1 MKPEVL
7 LLFCFLAILP
17 ALWTIAHGEANIK
30 THDVPTPDK
39 ELKANEKVGSKTDD
53 EVIQRE
59 EEKINPDGFSVQE
72 LKLLEQR
79 AEKHVFQAEVNKLM
93 NIIINSLYSSREV
106 FLRELISN
114 ASDALDKIRFL
125 SLTDKT
131 QLESQPKLE
140 IKIKADKENNSIHI
154 TDTGVGMTKEELRSN
169 LGTIA
174 KSGTTEFLEKVGS
187 SGDTSSLIGQFGV
200 GFYSAFLIADTVTVV
215 SKSNNDNQ
223 AVWTSDANGAFTV
236 AEDPRGNT
244 LGRGTEI
251 ILHLKEDASDFLD
264 PEKLKFLVTKYS
276 EFINFPIYLWAS
288 HEEENQV
295 PLTAE
300 EKEAKKKEKTEEDE
314 EEVNLEE
321 EKQEETE
328 EEEFKTVKE
337 TVWNW
342 DLMNEIKPIWTR
354 NPKDITDD
362 EYNSFY
368 KAFSKETEDPLIH
381 IHFNAEG
388 EVDFKSLLYI
398 PTSPPKNMFDPSSEG
413 AHKGIKLYVRRVF
426 ITDEFK
432 DILPKYLSFIKGI
445 VDSDDLPLNVSRE
458 TLQEHKTLKLIK
470 KKLVRK
476 AIAMFQQLAD
486 EEDNTKYLDFWK
498 NFGTNVKLGVVEDP
512 NNRTRL
518 SKLLMFHSS
527 KTKELTTLDKYVERM
542 KKGQQ
547 QIYYLAGENKESIEN
562 SPLIEKLLK
571 RGYEVLYMVDPI
583 DEYCLGNLG
592 EKFDGKYKVTNVA
605 REQLKLDDEDV
616 DQEKEKEIEKDYEP
630 LLKFL
635 KKNLSKRIEK
645 AIISKRLAGSPSAL
659 VSGSYGWTPN
669 MERIIK
675 AQALG
680 DAGRLSQTPMM
691 QPRKILEINVR
702 HPIIK
707 ELKKLVDANEE
718 DKTAQDISHLLY
730 ETAALSSGWSL
741 EDPAQF
747 AERIVKMM
755 NLGLNLDANA
765 SAEEEPEPIPKAE
778 EPEETQDEEEHTRD
792 EL

>member
-1 MKPEVL
+1 
-7 LLFCFLAILP
+7 
-17 ALWTIAHGEANIK
+17 
-30 THDVPTPDK
+30 
-39 ELKANEKVGSKTDD
+39 
-53 EVIQRE
+53 
-59 EEKINPDGFSVQE
+59 
-72 LKLLEQR
+72 
-79 AEKHVFQAEVNKLM
+79 
-93 NIIINSLYSSREV
+93 
-106 FLRELISN
+106 
-114 ASDALDKIRFL
+114 
-125 SLTDKT
+125 
-131 QLESQPKLE
+131 
-140 IKIKADKENNSIHI
+140 
-154 TDTGVGMTKEELRSN
+154 
-169 LGTIA
+169 
-174 KSGTTEFLEKVGS
+174 
-187 SGDTSSLIGQFGV
+187 
-200 GFYSAFLIADTVTVV
+200 
-215 SKSNNDNQ
+215 
-223 AVWTSDANGAFTV
+223 
-236 AEDPRGNT
+236 
-244 LGRGTEI
+244 
-251 ILHLKEDASDFLD
+251 
-264 PEKLKFLVTKYS
+264 
-276 EFINFPIYLWAS
+276 
-288 HEEENQV
+288 
-295 PLTAE
+295 
-300 EKEAKKKEKTEEDE
+300 
-314 EEVNLEE
+314 
-321 EKQEETE
+321 
-328 EEEFKTVKE
+328 
-337 TVWNW
+337 
-342 DLMNEIKPIWTR
+342 
-354 NPKDITDD
+354 
-362 EYNSFY
+362 
-368 KAFSKETEDPLIH
+368 
-381 IHFNAEG
+381 
-388 EVDFKSLLYI
+388 
-398 PTSPPKNMFDPSSEG
+398 MFDPSTEG

-527 KTKELTTLDKYVERM
+527 KTKELTTFDKYVERM

-547 QIYYLAGENKESIEN
+547 QIYYLAGESKESIEN
-562 SPLIEKLLK
+562 SPLIEKLIK

-691 QPRKILEINVR
+691 QPKKILEINVR